1 MTIDKIRDQ
10 LIEYNRQF
18 KKNSGHFKS
27 FEVIFDYINF
37 LRSEPFLKKLLI
49 FAFKYTDEQI
59 ELIFETARS
68 PEKSKKFD
76 NLNLDILNPST
87 LSEVPIL
94 TKEFKTWQ
102 KALENKEDIPFASS
116 LFSTNLI
123 TLALVAELMQ
133 EIKDCQ
139 KAGDYERVRELT
151 KTVEEESF
159 SIMPAHNVKNIP
171 PFVATSNQFLDSSM
185 ELVNKFIIDKIDAQA
200 FLENQKPKPA
210 VDFDKE
216 KSILYIRGQK
226 IKITL
231 KNDKPIDHYILECI
245 FSKDDLFEQT
255 DFVEIAENFLN
266 EDYNGNW
273 QRFRHSCEKLNKKIA
288 KATDYK
294 INDFIESTTGKTGW
308 CKINQKYL

>member
-1 MTIDKIRDQ
+1 MTTDKIREQ
-10 LIEYNRQF
+10 LIDYNRQF
-18 KKNSGHFKS
+18 KKNSGHFRS

-37 LRSEPFLKKLLI
+37 LESEPYLKELLTSL
-49 FAFKYTDEQI
+49 FAYADKQV
-59 ELIFETARS
+59 ELMLETAKN
-68 PEKSKKFD
+68 PEKSQAYD
-76 NLNLDILNPST
+76 NLNLDILNPSNF
-87 LSEVPIL
+87 SEMPVFN
-94 TKEFKTWQ
+94 KEFIKWQ
-102 KALENKEDIPFASS
+102 KSLEKKEDVAIMSMLPINLAS
-116 LFSTNLI
+116 LI
-123 TLALVAELMQ
+123 LVADIMQ

-139 KAGDYERVRELT
+139 KAGDYKRANELI
-151 KTVEEESF
+151 KTAEEESF
-159 SIMPAHNVKNIP
+159 SIMPVHDIKNLP
-171 PFVATSNQFLDSSM
+171 KFALTSAQYLDMSM
-185 ELVNKFIIDKIDAQA
+185 ELINKHIIDKIDVQT

-216 KSILYIRGQK
+216 KSILYIRGQE

-245 FSKDDLFEQT
+245 FSKNDLFEQT